1 MQPITLL
8 QNTPVEEIKKFC
20 EANHY
25 ALNITGTG
33 ELVLV
38 HEMPQYIRLEP
49 KPVQYVTLN
58 VGALKEILYISSI
71 GGTVELT
78 KATDGTDI
86 ILGTTPQGYTR
97 ILSVELTNVEEDNK

>member
-1 MQPITLL
+1 MHPITLL
-8 QNTPVEEIKKFC
+8 QTTPVEEIKKFC
-20 EANHY
+20 EVNHY

-38 HEMPQYIRLEP
+38 HEMPQYIKLEP
-49 KPVQYVTLN
+49 RPVQYVKMNT
-58 VGALKEILYISSI
+58 GALKEILYIASI

-86 ILGTTPQGYTR
+86 ILGTTPHGYQR
-97 ILSVELTNVEEDNK
+97 LMRVEVATVKE

>member
-1 MQPITLL
+1 MHPITLL
-8 QNTPVEEIKKFC
+8 QNTPAQEIKQFC
-20 EANHY
+20 EVNHY

-49 KPVQYVTLN
+49 KPVQYVKMNT
-58 VGALKEILYISSI
+58 GALKEILYISSI

-86 ILGTTPQGYTR
+86 ILGKTPQGYTR
-97 ILSVELTNVEEDNK
+97 IISVEITDGKE

>member
-1 MQPITLL
+1 MHPITLL

-20 EANHY
+20 EVNHY
-25 ALNITGTG
+25 ALNITSTG

-38 HEMPQYIRLEP
+38 HETPQYIKLEP
-49 KPVQYVTLN
+49 RPVQYVKMNT
-58 VGALKEILYISSI
+58 GALKEILYIASI

-86 ILGTTPQGYTR
+86 ILGKTPQGYTR
-97 ILSVELTNVEEDNK
+97 ILSVEITDVRE

>member
-1 MQPITLL
+1 MHPITLL

-38 HEMPQYIRLEP
+38 HEMPQHIKLEP
-49 KPVQYVTLN
+49 KPVQYVTMN
-58 VGALKEILYISSI
+58 TGALKEIIYIASI

-86 ILGTTPQGYTR
+86 MLGTTPQGYKR
-97 ILSVELTNVEEDNK
+97 MMCVEITNVKE

>member
-1 MQPITLL
+1 MHPIAIL

-20 EANHY
+20 EVNNY

-38 HEMPQYIRLEP
+38 HEMPQHVRLEP
-49 KPVQYVTLN
+49 KPVQYVTMN
-58 VGALKEILYISSI
+58 VGVLKEILYISSI

-86 ILGTTPQGYTR
+86 ILGKTPQGYTR
-97 ILSVELTNVEEDNK
+97 ILSVEITDVKE